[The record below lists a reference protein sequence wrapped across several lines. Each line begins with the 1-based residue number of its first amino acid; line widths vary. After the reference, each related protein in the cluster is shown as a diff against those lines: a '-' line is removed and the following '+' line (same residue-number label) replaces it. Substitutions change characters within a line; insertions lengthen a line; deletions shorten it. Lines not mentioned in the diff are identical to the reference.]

1 MLQGDNSASEAMS
14 DQEDDFEEYLMA
26 LSVNAA
32 QGTSFGNRVR
42 MVADLYGQEVII
54 LIDSGSSSN
63 FISESLASEW
73 RHWAPLNSIKQV
85 RVANGD
91 VLRCTHELV
100 DCPVWISRHGFKMTL
115 KILPLSCYD
124 IILGINWLEGH
135 NPMEVD

>member
-26 LSVNAA
+26 LSVNAT
-32 QGTSFGNRVR
+32 QGTSCGNRVR

-73 RHWAPLNSIKQV
+73 RHWAPLNSVKQV

-91 VLRCTHELV
+91 VLRYT
-100 DCPVWISRHGFKMTL
+100 
-115 KILPLSCYD
+115 
-124 IILGINWLEGH
+124 
-135 NPMEVD
+135 